1 MGRRSHPQE
10 RAAAAWALAE
20 HQHGVVSRTQLASL
34 GYTGDAIAHRV
45 ARGRLHRK
53 ARGVFAVGRPE
64 LSRLGAMMVGVLA
77 CGPGAAVSHETAG
90 ELWGLR
96 RPSPGPIELSIPRGE
111 RRSRPGIVVHRRTIL
126 EPGFV
131 TTHQR
136 VPVTCVPLVLVDIAA
151 RLSERHLEA
160 AVNMADSLDLL
171 DPERLRLAIER
182 FPCVAG
188 VAPLR
193 SMLDRHSFR
202 LTESELE
209 RMFRS
214 LVASMGLP
222 PPITQRYL
230 SGHRVD
236 FVWPDIALVVET
248 DSLRYHRTALQQ
260 SRDAAR
266 DHDHLLAGRESVRF
280 THYQVAYQRPHV
292 KRTLRAAWARTVNLR
307 SLAGPVGEFG
317 VPEPA

>member
-1 MGRRSHPQE
+1 MARTNHPE
-10 RAAAAWALAE
+10 DRAGAVWALAE
-20 HQHGVVSRTQLASL
+20 RQHGVVSRAQLVGL
-34 GYTGDAIAHRV
+34 GYTRDAIAHRV
-45 ARGRLHRK
+45 ARGRLHPK

-64 LSRLGAMMVGVLA
+64 LGRLGEMMVGVLA
-77 CGPGAAVSHETAG
+77 CGPGAVVSHETAA

-96 RPSPGPIELSIPRGE
+96 RSAPGPIEISIPRGE
-111 RRSRPGIVVHRRTIL
+111 RRSRNGIVVHRRTIL
-126 EPGFV
+126 KPGTV
-131 TTHQR
+131 TANHR
-136 VPVTCVPLVLVDIAA
+136 VPVICVPLVLIDIAT
-151 RLSERHLEA
+151 RLPERHLEA

-171 DPERLRLAIER
+171 DPERLRQAIER

-193 SMLDRHSFR
+193 SLLDRHSFR

-209 RMFRS
+209 RMFGR

-222 PPITQRYL
+222 PPVTQRYL

-236 FVWPDIALVVET
+236 FVWPDIQLVVET

-266 DHDHLLAGRESVRF
+266 DHAHLIAGRESVRF
-280 THYQVAYQRPHV
+280 THFQIAYERAHV
-292 KRTLRAAWARTVNLR
+292 KRTLRAAWAR
-307 SLAGPVGEFG
+307 AGGPVGEFVG
-317 VPEPA
+317 PGRA